1 MSRSRVTYQSEAV
14 FVADNDKFLAADIKQ
29 LTRVQSANY
38 NFNITRQDVNQ
49 YGQVGRIDSLILEAP
64 TVALD
69 LSYLFTNGKNEEL
82 LDFDVDGIAPFYKGI
97 LEGANN
103 NKANASGETQAGRS
117 YYILTGP
124 DGEDVVGP
132 DDPNTAGN
140 SLIKIGNG
148 YINEWSLEVA
158 VGALPTVSCSFEAA
172 NIEVTNYFSDFG
184 LLPALDLDAFKR
196 LDTTN
201 KITLPDTILE
211 DNDTNQVSALRPAD
225 IAISL
230 STDGN
235 SAPVATITDNTIKD
249 LVVTWNSNTNYLQFT
264 GNIGSEGTLK
274 IKFEGTNSYTNAV
287 GDVVPVSWEAE
298 YQINTTDVDPN
309 FANVDLQEFIV
320 AVDAALNGG
329 APTAT
334 PSWVGTAFASANAI
348 SDYISGNPYLTV
360 DIASVVMSAG
370 DSVGDGTLD
379 ANLVLG
385 SPNTVNVTPVT
396 DGGQPAVIA
405 KQLVGDPDTAIANTD
420 GAAHIQSFNLSIPF
434 SRTPLQRIGSLFSFA
449 RPLDL
454 PTNATFT
461 VNALV
466 SDLNDGKLMDKLC
479 QKNLQIK
486 VFMREPTCPNIDG
499 PDAIRPKLI
508 ELTLK
513 DVELESE
520 SIGSSI
526 GDNKTVDL
534 TFNVGIHGTKD
545 QDRGIFMNIVNQ

>member
-14 FVADNDKFLAADIKQ
+14 FVADNDKYLAADIKQ

-69 LSYLFTNGKNEEL
+69 LSYLFTNGKNESFL
-82 LDFDVDGIAPFYKGI
+82 NFNVDGSDPFYKGI

-103 NKANASGETQAGRS
+103 NKDNQAGRS

-124 DGEDVVGP
+124 DGEDVNESG
-132 DDPNTAGN
+132 DPNSAGN

-172 NIEVTNYFSDFG
+172 NIEVTNYDNNFG

-196 LDTTN
+196 LDPTNTISLPTT
-201 KITLPDTILE
+201 ITE
-211 DNDTNQVSALRPAD
+211 DNDDNENDQVSALRPAD

-230 STDGN
+230 SASGD
-235 SAPVATITDNTIKD
+235 APVETLTTDISG
-249 LVVTWNSNTNYLQFT
+249 LVVTVNGDDVTFSGSVQSNGKVYIDFSGTVNYKVGGVGDDVEASWYANFVYEVTAFESQSLEDVAQGVYDALQAGSSPTGDFTDWIDWPSGSAIAINVYSTTVTLDPTAVIMASATLADIDGDTNADDSLSE
-264 GNIGSEGTLK
+264 NLVIGSPS
-274 IKFEGTNSYTNAV
+274 TNS
-287 GDVVPVSWEAE
+287 
-298 YQINTTDVDPN
+298 
-309 FANVDLQEFIV
+309 
-320 AVDAALNGG
+320 
-329 APTAT
+329 
-334 PSWVGTAFASANAI
+334 
-348 SDYISGNPYLTV
+348 
-360 DIASVVMSAG
+360 
-370 DSVGDGTLD
+370 
-379 ANLVLG
+379 
-385 SPNTVNVTPVT
+385 

-405 KQLVGDPDTAIANTD
+405 KQLVGSDPDTAIANTD

-479 QKNLQIK
+479 QKNLEIK
-486 VFMREPTCPNIDG
+486 VFMREPTCPNIDDG
-499 PDAIRPKLI
+499 LDSAKPKLI

-545 QDRGIFMNIVNQ
+545 KDRGIFMKIVDV

>member
-14 FVADNDKFLAADIKQ
+14 FVADNDKYLAADIKQ

-69 LSYLFTNGKNEEL
+69 LSYLFTNGKNESFL
-82 LDFDVDGIAPFYKGI
+82 NFNVDGSDPFYKGI

-103 NKANASGETQAGRS
+103 NKDNQAGRS

-124 DGEDVVGP
+124 DGEDVNESG
-132 DDPNTAGN
+132 DPNSAGN

-148 YINEWSLEVA
+148 YINEWSLEVS

-172 NIEVTNYFSDFG
+172 NIEVTNYDSNFG
-184 LLPALDLDAFKR
+184 LLPALDLNAFKR
-196 LDTTN
+196 LDPTSTISLPTT
-201 KITLPDTILE
+201 ITE
-211 DNDTNQVSALRPAD
+211 DNDDNENDQVSALRPAD

-334 PSWVGTAFASANAI
+334 PSWVGTAFAGATAI

-360 DIASVVMSAG
+360 DIASVVMSTG

-486 VFMREPTCPNIDG
+486 VFMREPTCPNIDEE
-499 PDAIRPKLI
+499 PDPNRPKLI

-534 TFNVGIHGTKD
+534 TFNVGIHGANDTSK
-545 QDRGIFMNIVNQ
+545 GIFMNIIDA

>member
-103 NKANASGETQAGRS
+103 NKDNKAGRS

-172 NIEVTNYFSDFG
+172 NIEVTNYDSDFG

-196 LDTTN
+196 LDTTS

-211 DNDTNQVSALRPAD
+211 DHDDEQVSALRPAD

-230 STDGN
+230 SASGD
-235 SAPVATITDNTIKD
+235 APVKTLTTDISG
-249 LVVTWNSNTNYLQFT
+249 LVVTVDGNDVTFSGSVQSNGKVYIDFSGTVNYKVDGLGDNVEASWSANFEYEVTSFQGESLEDVAQGVHDALQAGNSPNGGFTNWIDWFSSNAIATDLSGT
-264 GNIGSEGTLK
+264 TVTLDPAAVIMASTTLADINGDGNATDSLSENLVIGSPS
-274 IKFEGTNSYTNAV
+274 TNS
-287 GDVVPVSWEAE
+287 
-298 YQINTTDVDPN
+298 
-309 FANVDLQEFIV
+309 
-320 AVDAALNGG
+320 
-329 APTAT
+329 
-334 PSWVGTAFASANAI
+334 
-348 SDYISGNPYLTV
+348 
-360 DIASVVMSAG
+360 
-370 DSVGDGTLD
+370 
-379 ANLVLG
+379 
-385 SPNTVNVTPVT
+385 

-405 KQLVGDPDTAIANTD
+405 KQLVGSDPDTAITNTD

-479 QKNLQIK
+479 QKDLEIK

-545 QDRGIFMNIVNQ
+545 QDRGIFMNIVNE